1 MKPLNTICPI
11 CFCCLCNILLI
22 RKLKLKSIYM
32 KKTVYAAALFAA
44 FLMGTA
50 MYAQT
55 PLSNK
60 KDGGYKFEV
69 IKTIDATE
77 VQNQN
82 RTGTCW
88 SFSALSF
95 YESELIRM
103 GKGKINLSEMFVVR
117 NAYLAKA
124 EYFVRFNGKHNFGPG
139 GAFHDIPFV
148 LERFGIV
155 PEEVYKGLN
164 YGEDKHNHAEL
175 DALLDA
181 MVNVVVKNPQK
192 KLTPAWKT
200 AVAGVLDAY
209 LGKVPEKFT
218 HDGKEYTPK
227 TYAQSLGLN
236 MNDYISITSFSHH
249 PFYSQFALEI
259 PDNWN
264 MGRSYNVPLNEF
276 MAIMEYAASN
286 GYGIAWGADVSEK
299 GFSFRDGLAIVPED
313 ESSII
318 KKGEDN
324 KQFNDAGAQKI
335 SSAFDAPVKEKTITQ
350 EMRQAAFD
358 NFETTDDHGMHITG
372 IVKDQNGTK
381 YFLVKNSWGKA
392 NDCDGYFFASMPYVQ
407 YKTINFIVHKDG
419 IPKDMKAKLGIK

>member
-1 MKPLNTICPI
+1 
-11 CFCCLCNILLI
+11 
-22 RKLKLKSIYM
+22 M
-32 KKTVYAAALFAA
+32 KKIVVSIAALAC
-44 FLMGTA
+44 MGGFTSS
-50 MYAQT
+50 AQT
-55 PLSNK
+55 MTNK
-60 KDGGYKFEV
+60 KDGGYTFTVVKA
-69 IKTIDATE
+69 IDATD

-95 YESELIRM
+95 YESELIRL
-103 GKGKINLSEMFVVR
+103 GKGKVNLSEMFIVR
-117 NAYLAKA
+117 NAYQDKA

-148 LERFGIV
+148 AERYGLM
-155 PEEVYKGLN
+155 PEEAYKGLN
-164 YGEDKHNHAEL
+164 YGEDKHNHAEM
-175 DALLDA
+175 DAMLDA

-192 KLTPAWKT
+192 KLTPAWKG
-200 AVAGVLDAY
+200 AVSGVLDAY
-209 LGKVPEKFT
+209 LGAVPEKFT
-218 HDGKEYTPK
+218 YQGKEYTPK
-227 TYAQSLGLN
+227 SFAQSLALN
-236 MNDYISITSFSHH
+236 MNDYVSITSYTHH

-264 MGRSYNVPLNEF
+264 MGRSYNVPLNELT
-276 MAIMEYAASN
+276 AIMEYAVTN

-299 GFSFRDGLAIVPED
+299 GFSFSNGLAIVPED
-313 ESSII
+313 ESTIL

-324 KQFNDAGAQKI
+324 KHFSDAGATKT

-350 EMRQAAFD
+350 ELRQAAFD

-372 IVKDQNGTK
+372 LVKDQNGNK

-407 YKTINFIVHKDG
+407 YKTMNFIVHKDG
-419 IPKDMKAKLGIK
+419 IPKEIKAKLGIK